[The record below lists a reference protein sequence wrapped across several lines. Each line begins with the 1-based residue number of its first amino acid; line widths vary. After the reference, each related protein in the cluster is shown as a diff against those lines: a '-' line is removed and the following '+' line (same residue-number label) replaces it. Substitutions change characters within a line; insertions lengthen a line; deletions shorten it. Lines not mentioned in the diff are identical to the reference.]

1 MSFSLFETQLQNMKK
16 RYHSWMFACLFFTV
30 KALTAQTKSD
40 LSDTDAILVNGGF
53 ESGAPADFGALT
65 GWDVYGNLGA
75 QPVGFTRTKIGPGPS
90 YFPKEGVRM
99 AIFSAGNND
108 FGGAVSQEFVTIPGA
123 IYHVKMQMGVASEAV
138 GRKQALQVSVADGGG
153 AMILSRIEY
162 VASFGKGTTWREFGA
177 MFIAA
182 GKKSRITI
190 QDLSEILPLSET
202 YNTDLVVD
210 GISVIGKKINNNIT
224 HKGN

>member
-1 MSFSLFETQLQNMKK
+1 MKK
-16 RYHSWMFACLFFTV
+16 KYQSWLLACLFFTV
-30 KALTAQTKSD
+30 EDLTAQTNSD
-40 LSDTDAILVNGGF
+40 LSDSGSILLNGGF
-53 ESGAPADFGALT
+53 ESGAPEDFGALT

-99 AIFSAGNND
+99 AIFSAGSND

-123 IYHVKMQMGVASEAV
+123 IYHVKMKMGVASEAV
-138 GRKQALQVSVADGGG
+138 GRKQVLQVSVADGGG

-162 VASFGKGTTWREFGA
+162 VSSLAKGTTWRDFGA

-190 QDLSEILPLSET
+190 QDLSEILPLIET
-202 YNTDLVVD
+202 YNTDLIID
-210 GISVIGKKINNNIT
+210 GISVIGKTLNNNIT
-224 HKGN
+224 KTGN

>member
-1 MSFSLFETQLQNMKK
+1 MD
-16 RYHSWMFACLFFTV
+16 V
-30 KALTAQTKSD
+30 LTAQTKRD
-40 LSDTDAILVNGGF
+40 LSDTNAILVNGGF

-90 YFPKEGVRM
+90 YFPKEGQRM

-108 FGGAVSQEFVTIPGA
+108 FGGAVSQEFLTIPGA
-123 IYHVKMQMGVASEAV
+123 IYHVRLKMGLVSEAV

-153 AMILSRIEY
+153 EMILSRIEY
-162 VASFGKGTTWREFGA
+162 VASLGKGTTWREFDV

-202 YNTDLVVD
+202 YNTDLVID
-210 GISVIGKKINNNIT
+210 GISVSSKKIINSIT
-224 HKGN
+224 QKDN